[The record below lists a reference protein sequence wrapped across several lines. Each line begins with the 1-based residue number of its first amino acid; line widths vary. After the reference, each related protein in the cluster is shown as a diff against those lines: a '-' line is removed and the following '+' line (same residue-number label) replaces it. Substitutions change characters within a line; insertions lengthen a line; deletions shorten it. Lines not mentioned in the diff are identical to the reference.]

1 MFACVVTVSFAKI
14 PNPRQIYWQSQTNVK
29 ANGSTQQSDGDD
41 DQRVCPGQTD
51 KDCRDRVKDL
61 PLQGSNDLLLVA
73 RNSVVFFN
81 DVVDDTE
88 ILKIGRKQLLDY
100 SSLLYILVGQ
110 SPEPILVKWLKCQ
123 FHTLNSFVI
132 FVSVVVHS
140 S

>member
-1 MFACVVTVSFAKI
+1 MNALRRRSKMFASVVTVSFAKI

-29 ANGSTQQSDGDD
+29 ANGSAQQSDGDD

-73 RNSVVFFN
+73 RNSVVSLN

-88 ILKIGRKQLLDY
+88 ILKIGRK
-100 SSLLYILVGQ
+100 
-110 SPEPILVKWLKCQ
+110 
-123 FHTLNSFVI
+123 
-132 FVSVVVHS
+132 
-140 S
+140 

>member
-1 MFACVVTVSFAKI
+1 MKPFSERSQTQIQDVCLRGDCLVGQNI

-29 ANGSTQQSDGDD
+29 ANGSAQQSDGDD

-73 RNSVVFFN
+73 RNSVVSLN

-88 ILKIGRKQLLDY
+88 ILKIGRK
-100 SSLLYILVGQ
+100 
-110 SPEPILVKWLKCQ
+110 
-123 FHTLNSFVI
+123 
-132 FVSVVVHS
+132 
-140 S
+140 